1 MCETGR
7 EAKIAKG
14 MIRRLGPG
22 ERHILFS
29 AAVLDHNSRPR
40 NVGGFEGA
48 THQGQ
53 SGVPGDGPY
62 VVLWLRV
69 ENGSIRRAGYSTY
82 GCPAAVA
89 SASVAA
95 EVLQGRTVRQ
105 ALSLEPRDVELL
117 LGGLPEG
124 KGHCAAMVV
133 EALRDA
139 LSRKE
144 TN

>member
-1 MCETGR
+1 M
-7 EAKIAKG
+7 
-14 MIRRLGPG
+14 G
-22 ERHILFS
+22 E
-29 AAVLDHNSRPR
+29 
-40 NVGGFEGA
+40 FEGA